1 MAVAQNVRLGY
12 CNGDKIGTALRP
24 QGEEGANN
32 ELSAAVKIPKEILA
46 KYVGDTIYQISYAN
60 DTKVGQFMTVFI
72 KTDLESRT
80 GGIVQTVTGHKAGW
94 NNVTLKTPYP
104 IKADKDIY
112 IGYTAYPNASEIN
125 DAEILSTEYYHG
137 GTPGVNWYGL
147 NGQWWVLKTEMVDY
161 DFCIRAYARGKNMP
175 TNDIGIDRVT
185 NYDMVRQNKET
196 SLTLQI
202 SNYGVDIVNSF
213 VVEAQK
219 DGETFASKTVTNLG
233 LSPNEMTRVEI
244 PDMVFPQ
251 EGNNYFDV
259 HVSQVNGADDSDP
272 TDNTKGSYVYCV
284 PQDAT
289 TYPRTVLME
298 EFTTTVNGESL
309 VADSVY
315 DLAVAKRNDVVWL
328 KHHHRNDEFQL
339 PSEAPYD
346 WFFENY
352 NSFTPAL
359 MLDRNIFDLADY
371 RGPAY
376 FVKYNEQLDIMLES
390 SAQMPSFAKVDVGAT
405 VDNDGKNVNAT
416 VDIESQVRE
425 MPRQTS
431 LRLTVVAVEDSVALK
446 DGSGMEDGIIRKYL
460 TDIWGDETDITNKA
474 AQKSYSFDVDP
485 KWNIEHMRIVA
496 FLNNYDTTN
505 PLNCPVFNTGEK
517 RLAGLTAIHAIAD
530 QQAEKASL
538 KLEGNHLIASGDYQ
552 IAGVFD
558 MAGRQVSENN
568 LGKGIYLVKLSNG
581 KDTQTVKFNIR

>member
-1 MAVAQNVRLGY
+1 MKHQAIIKLALCTASALLLGGSIARAQDQTVRLGY

-24 QGEEGANN
+24 QGEEGNYN
-32 ELSAAVKIPKEILA
+32 ELSAAIKIPKETLA
-46 KYVGDTIYQISYAN
+46 KYVGDTIFQISYAN
-60 DTKVGQFMTVFI
+60 EDKVGQFMTVFI
-72 KTDLESRT
+72 KTDLYSKT
-80 GGIVQTVTGHKAGW
+80 GGIVQTVTNHKAGW
-94 NNVTLKTPYP
+94 NYVTLKTPYP

-125 DAEILSTEYYHG
+125 DADIMSTEYYHG
-137 GTPGVNWYGL
+137 GTPGADWYGL

-161 DFCIRAYARGKNMP
+161 DFCIRAYARGNNMP

-219 DGETFASKTVTNLG
+219 DGETFASKTVNNVG
-233 LSPNEMTRVEI
+233 LNPNEMTRVEI

-298 EFTTTVNGESL
+298 EFTSTVNGESL

-315 DLAVAKRNDVVWL
+315 DKILSMLATD
-328 KHHHRNDEFQL
+328 
-339 PSEAPYD
+339 
-346 WFFENY
+346 
-352 NSFTPAL
+352 
-359 MLDRNIFDLADY
+359 MLDRNIFEISEW

-376 FVKYNEQLDIMLES
+376 FVKYNEQLDVMLES

-446 DGSGMEDGIIRKYL
+446 DGSGKENGIIRKYL
-460 TDIWGDETDITNKA
+460 TNIWGDETDITNKA
-474 AQKSYSFDVDP
+474 AQKSYSFTVDP

-538 KLEGNHLIASGDYQ
+538 KLEGNHLIAGDGYQ
-552 IAGVFD
+552 ITAIYD
-558 MAGRQVSENN
+558 LAGRQVAENN

-581 KDTQTVKFNIR
+581 KDQQTVKFNMR